1 MITKKLG
8 HILLGAY
15 LILIGLLPLLGLGTP
30 ALHTILGIVA
40 IAAGVLI
47 LLDK

>member
-15 LILIGLLPLLGLGTP
+15 LIVAGLLPLLGIGSP
-30 ALHTILGIVA
+30 ALGMIMAIVA